1 MTQDVGLQFRCW
13 RKGVPGRILVAR
25 CFRGVV
31 ASPFAVSG
39 GKGKAVIANHLRD
52 HVEHVLVG

>member
-1 MTQDVGLQFRCW
+1 M
-13 RKGVPGRILVAR
+13 AR